1 MRTIALL
8 IAVVALAAGCGSPPP
23 SPPTIP
29 PAPPA
34 ARSAAPEKPAAV
46 AAAARPAPASPAPA
60 APAPSPLDL
69 ALATHPA
76 PTPPAGPTAGWRVV
90 GVSDG
95 DTVRAIDGDDVERR
109 IRLVGIDAPE
119 TAQPFG
125 TVARRRLADLVMAKV
140 VAVDDRGEDA
150 YGRTLARLEVDG
162 IDVSRQLVADG
173 MAWHFVRY
181 SADPDLAAAEA
192 AARAAGLGLWRDPN
206 PMPPWQ
212 WRATERD
219 RKPAAV
225 GK

>member
-8 IAVVALAAGCGSPPP
+8 IAVVALATGCGSPPP

-34 ARSAAPEKPAAV
+34 ARSAAPAKPAAV
-46 AAAARPAPASPAPA
+46 AAASRPAPAP
-60 APAPSPLDL
+60 
-69 ALATHPA
+69 PA
-76 PTPPAGPTAGWRVV
+76 PTPPPAAAAGWRVV

-95 DTVRAIDGDDVERR
+95 DTVRAVDGDDVERR
-109 IRLVGIDAPE
+109 IRLVGVDAPE

-125 TVARRRLADLVMAKV
+125 TVARRRLADLVMGKV

-162 IDVSRQLVADG
+162 IDVSRQMVADG
-173 MAWHFVRY
+173 MAWHFTRY
-181 SADPDLAAAEA
+181 SADADLAAAEA

-206 PMPPWQ
+206 PMPPWE
-212 WRATERD
+212 WRATERG